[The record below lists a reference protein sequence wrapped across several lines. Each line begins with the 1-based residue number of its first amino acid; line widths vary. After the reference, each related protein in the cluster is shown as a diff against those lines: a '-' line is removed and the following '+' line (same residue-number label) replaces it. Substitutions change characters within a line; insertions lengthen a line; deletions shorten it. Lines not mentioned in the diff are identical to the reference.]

1 MLEDLVTRFL
11 HVCTLCR
18 CHSCHHCD
26 VRCSVLRTPGPRYIS
41 LLRLLR
47 LGRVYRLYT
56 WVQLMT
62 YNQTFSLLAV
72 TLVRNFAVREQQR
85 QRSRSSKASPVMLAA
100 SILRIARSDRH

>member
-1 MLEDLVTRFL
+1 MPVTCAAAFP
-11 HVCTLCR
+11 C
-18 CHSCHHCD
+18 
-26 VRCSVLRTPGPRYIS
+26 GRYIS

-72 TLVRNFAVREQQR
+72 TLARNCAVRQQHQR
-85 QRSRSSKASPVMLAA
+85 QVSKQQKQHLCQSYIPQASVTGIYYYYFTGSGPCLTALSRASLG
-100 SILRIARSDRH
+100 S